1 MRVLYLCHRIPYP
14 PDKGDKIRAFHQL
27 RAIGERYETDL
38 FTLADQEADLEH
50 QAALERYC
58 RKMTAVLLNPRAAR
72 LRSLAYLFTRTPLT
86 LPYFRSSRLAR
97 EVQAAMRA
105 RSYDRVFV
113 YSSSMAQYAMEEGVP
128 VLMDFVDV
136 DSDKWGQYAAFSRFP
151 FSAVYRREAR
161 RLAEYER
168 AVAERA
174 ACVLV
179 TTEREAQLVRRMAN
193 ARVHVIPNGVDAGY
207 FDPGAEPRHTQP
219 VIVFTGD
226 MSYFPNIEAA
236 RFFALNVLPLVRRS
250 VPDASFLIVGR
261 NPSAAVRQLRKLPR
275 VEVTGSVPDVRPYL
289 ARARVSVAPFSIAA
303 GVQNK
308 ILEALAYEL
317 PVVATPKAVQG
328 LLPGV
333 AEIIETGET
342 AEELAM
348 KTVRLLVNEQR
359 AHSIGAEGRR
369 RVAAHY
375 RWESTL
381 DSLLRLLERPAGAEA
396 LACAQ

>member
-1 MRVLYLCHRIPYP
+1 M
-14 PDKGDKIRAFHQL
+14 
-27 RAIGERYETDL
+27 
-38 FTLADQEADLEH
+38 
-50 QAALERYC
+50 
-58 RKMTAVLLNPRAAR
+58 
-72 LRSLAYLFTRTPLT
+72 
-86 LPYFRSSRLAR
+86 
-97 EVQAAMRA
+97 
-105 RSYDRVFV
+105 
-113 YSSSMAQYAMEEGVP
+113 
-128 VLMDFVDV
+128 
-136 DSDKWGQYAAFSRFP
+136 
-151 FSAVYRREAR
+151 
-161 RLAEYER
+161 
-168 AVAERA
+168 
-174 ACVLV
+174 
-179 TTEREAQLVRRMAN
+179 
-193 ARVHVIPNGVDAGY
+193 
-207 FDPGAEPRHTQP
+207 
-219 VIVFTGD
+219 
-226 MSYFPNIEAA
+226 
-236 RFFALNVLPLVRRS
+236 
-250 VPDASFLIVGR
+250 
-261 NPSAAVRQLRKLPR
+261 
-275 VEVTGSVPDVRPYL
+275 RPYL

-359 AHSIGAEGRR
+359 ARSIGAEGRR